1 MLIINQVVQH
11 NMDLFYIIS
20 TMQVSISMLSVHVQC
35 LATSTSEVHVAGTVD

>member
-1 MLIINQVVQH
+1 MLIINQVVH